1 MQQETPKLS
10 QYQQVAET
18 VGMVPSLNARDN
30 LIQGA
35 FVGLVTILAF
45 IMGHVTGGA
54 QTALVFMLAGLI
66 SSGLISGVVLMVV
79 GMVRVARQQK
89 R

>member
-30 LIQGA
+30 LLQGV
-35 FVGLVTILAF
+35 FVGLVTVLAF
-45 IMGHVTGGA
+45 IVGHVTGGT
-54 QTALVFMLAGLI
+54 QTALVFMLAGMI
-66 SSGLISGVVLMVV
+66 ASGLISGVVLMVV
-79 GMVRVARQQK
+79 GMFRVARQQK
-89 R
+89 S